1 MRSYDLYKG
10 PMALGPSRLLRISPN
25 NEADDRAHYQG
36 KANPAHRGLPLPEER
51 SLTSRVLGYIILGP
65 FSTTFAE
72 IVKRVK
78 AQKEWVER

>member
-1 MRSYDLYKG
+1 MGQMIGL
-10 PMALGPSRLLRISPN
+10 II
-25 NEADDRAHYQG
+25 RA
-36 KANPAHRGLPLPEER
+36 KPNPAHRGLPLLEER

-78 AQKEWVER
+78 AQKEWAER